1 MYGILPCVWVSIR
14 IERHGAMKEGF
25 SVKSGKG
32 LKVSAV
38 PAGEYADRAEA
49 GAEEGSVFRSF

>member
-1 MYGILPCVWVSIR
+1 
-14 IERHGAMKEGF
+14 MKEGF
-25 SVKSGKG
+25 IVKSGKG

-38 PAGEYADRAEA
+38 PAGEYTGRADA